1 MIRQLAAADIDI
13 GAFIVHAEKQS
24 LENGLGTNVRFAL
37 REPGRGRDVERFR
50 RSIEDGIRKPVGEPG
65 WSRVWIAD
73 EQGEI
78 VGHVALMALA
88 EPPSAHRALVGV
100 GVLEPHRRRG
110 IATRLLE
117 VAIDWARGQ
126 PQLAWLDAEVFA
138 HNEPSLSLHRR
149 LGFVET
155 ARIPDLF
162 RFDGTPV
169 DDVRLSLR
177 LER

>member
-1 MIRQLAAADIDI
+1 MIRQLAAPDV

-24 LENGLGTNVRFAL
+24 AENGVGTTVRFSL
-37 REPGRGRDVERFR
+37 REPGRARDGDRFR
-50 RSIEDGIRKPVGEPG
+50 TTVEDGIRKPVGEPG
-65 WSRVWIAD
+65 WFRVWIAD
-73 EQGEI
+73 EQGEML
-78 VGHVALMALA
+78 GHVALMALA

-100 GVLEPHRRRG
+100 GVLEPYRRRG
-110 IATRLLE
+110 IATRLFE

-138 HNEPSLSLHRR
+138 HNEPSLRLHRC
-149 LGFVET
+149 LGFIET
-155 ARIPDLF
+155 ARIPDMF

-177 LER
+177 LAR